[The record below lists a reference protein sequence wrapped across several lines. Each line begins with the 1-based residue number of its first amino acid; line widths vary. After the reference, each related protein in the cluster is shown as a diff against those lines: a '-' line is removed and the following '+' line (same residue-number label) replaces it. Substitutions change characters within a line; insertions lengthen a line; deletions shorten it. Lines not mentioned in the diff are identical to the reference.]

1 MQRTNLIPIFKNAYL
16 SSHFVGWMCCVKG
29 QKIEYSASNK
39 ETGKEYNKWAIIE
52 LTFDLIEFVCFRL
65 SLLQMEPSIMHQLN
79 QHRSTIFQLINFPLP
94 PQRPQVFIHLAFQRC
109 IHKRYLISHSINT
122 TVYQWYV
129 LASDFYCLRENRIF
143 SNNLASFS
151 FHCGSFRPWQP
162 PHRMYLPYGRKIIK
176 VNSIKSFPMK
186 IFYWLLT
193 LTVWTKKKMKSTSTS
208 PFACHNTENHIHT
221 MCDMRWNSFTT
232 ICKNW
237 TKKKLDNYLRC
248 VRAKWW
254 HNEMKW
260 K

>member
-39 ETGKEYNKWAIIE
+39 ETGKEYNKCAIIE

-193 LTVWTKKKMKSTSTS
+193 LTVWTKKKWNQHRHHRLPATTLKIIYTQCAICDEIHSRPS
-208 PFACHNTENHIHT
+208 AKTEQ
-221 MCDMRWNSFTT
+221 
-232 ICKNW
+232 
-237 TKKKLDNYLRC
+237 KKKTRQLSTLCAR
-248 VRAKWW
+248 K
-254 HNEMKW
+254 MMT
-260 K
+260 